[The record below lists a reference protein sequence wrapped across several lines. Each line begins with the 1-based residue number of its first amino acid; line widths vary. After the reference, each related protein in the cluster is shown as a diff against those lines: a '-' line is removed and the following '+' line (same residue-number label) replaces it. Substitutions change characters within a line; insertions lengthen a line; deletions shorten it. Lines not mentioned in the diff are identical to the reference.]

1 MEDINKE
8 ASIEAIT
15 LKGSAINILLIVIKF
30 LAAFFGASLAMLA
43 DAVHSLSD
51 LITDIILLLAIRLGI
66 KSKAHSRDKRK
77 MQMVTTCNVVTGI
90 FLIGA
95 GLAVCGQG
103 MQNTFCAIQG
113 ELLPR
118 PGYIA
123 FIAALL
129 SILFK
134 EWMYRFTIKE
144 GKRQESIVLIGNAWH
159 HRSDAISSVGTS
171 IGIGGAIFL
180 SEKWRILDPITAIIV
195 SIFIIRLGIYMIV
208 NSIKWYKG
216 WKRSLVME
224 KELKEIASAEPD
236 VKEVKNISLSNYGGR
251 RFIRLTIVLPSKMT
265 VEEANSH
272 ISAIGNT
279 IKERFGNVTHTD
291 IYVEPF

>member
-1 MEDINKE
+1 
-8 ASIEAIT
+8 
-15 LKGSAINILLIVIKF
+15 
-30 LAAFFGASLAMLA
+30 MLA
-43 DAVHSLSD
+43 DAIHSLSD

-90 FLIGA
+90 LLIAA

-103 MQNTFCAIQG
+103 MQSTFCAIQG

-144 GKRQESIVLIGNAWH
+144 GRRLESIVLIGNAWH

-171 IGIGGAIFL
+171 IGIGGAVFL

-265 VEEANSH
+265 VEEANIH